1 VTAEAVAA
9 GMDANVKQRSY
20 PNAEEMRMVRAIAL
34 LALLEALRHGEY
46 RATFH
51 GFRVEAHR
59 RPGHDNAKPT
69 VEVSLTVRLAGH
81 VVERSEL
88 AIDTMPSSFGRGES
102 YRSVPD
108 GAETFGESDGH

>member
-1 VTAEAVAA
+1 VTAEVVAA
-9 GMDANVKQRSY
+9 AMGANVEQRAY

-34 LALLEALRHGEY
+34 VALLEALRHGEY

-51 GFRVEAHR
+51 GFHVEAHR

-81 VVERSEL
+81 VVETSEL
-88 AIDTMPSSFGRGES
+88 AIDTVPASFNCAEFNRTA
-102 YRSVPD
+102 PD
-108 GAETFGESDGH
+108 GAETLGESDGH